1 MGKVS
6 QNSANYLIKAKL
18 ESNGVIEKSDV
29 VGAIFGQ
36 TEGLLGEDLDLRE
49 LRNKG
54 KVGRIDVELDSSGG
68 STEASVEITTSL
80 DAADTSI
87 LAASLETIEKVGPT
101 QADFRIEEVV
111 DVRSSKRDYILK
123 RSKQILQDIK
133 RETPDMT
140 ELKQE
145 VKEEVREGELIDYE
159 GFQAGPDVRFSDEII
174 LVEGIADVKNLQKHG
189 VKNALALGGTSVPE
203 KIPEVTEES
212 EVTAFLDGDRG
223 GDLILEEL
231 KEKSEPEFVA
241 RAPEGKEVEELGEK
255 EIFEALRDKE
265 AVKYVEAEGVEG
277 FNLEEDE
284 KQRLSELMSDIVA
297 TRAINVLNEDME
309 VISRYPADKT
319 DKVDVEDAHAVIA
332 DAEADSDLVSL
343 AENIGAKYVVGR
355 SRGDTVNSSEIEI
368 LTEEDLTQVVTQK
381 ES

>member
-49 LRNKG
+49 LRNRG
-54 KVGRIDVELDSSGG
+54 KVGRIEVELDASNG
-68 STEASVEITTSL
+68 STEATIEITTSL

-101 QADFRIEEVV
+101 QADIRIDEVV

-133 RETPDMT
+133 RETPDMN

-145 VKEEVREGELIDYE
+145 VKEEVRETDLTEYQ
-159 GFQAGPDVRFSDEII
+159 GFQAGPDVHFSDEII
-174 LVEGIADVKNLQKHG
+174 LVEGVADVKNLLKHG

-203 KIPEVTEES
+203 KIEDITEDRQ
-212 EVTAFLDGDRG
+212 VTAFLDGDRG
-223 GDLILEEL
+223 GNLILEEL
-231 KEKSEPEFVA
+231 KSKADPEYVA
-241 RAPEGKEVEELGEK
+241 RAPEGKEVEELNEK
-255 EIFEALRDKE
+255 QVHEALRDKD
-265 AVKYVEAEGVEG
+265 AVKYVED
-277 FNLEEDE
+277 EEIDRKEPTEEEREAITEKMDE
-284 KQRLSELMSDIVA
+284 LVA
-297 TRAINVLNEDME
+297 TRAVNVLNNDME
-309 VISRYPADKT
+309 VEAKAPIDNLSGIEAEEGYAVLADGEIGEELIKLG
-319 DKVDVEDAHAVIA
+319 EEL
-332 DAEADSDLVSL
+332 EADYL
-343 AENIGAKYVVGR
+343 IGR
-355 SRGDTVNSSEIEI
+355 SRSGTANSSEVKI
-368 LTEEDLTQVVTQK
+368 LTEEELAAPVPEK
-381 ES
+381 

>member
-1 MGKVS
+1 MKMGKVS

-49 LRNKG
+49 LRNRG

-101 QADFRIEEVV
+101 QADFRIDEVV

-145 VKEEVREGELIDYE
+145 VKEEVREGELIEYE
-159 GFQAGPDVRFSDEII
+159 GFQAGPDVRFSDELV
-174 LVEGIADVKNLQKHG
+174 LVEGVADVKNLQKHG
-189 VKNALALGGTSVPE
+189 VKNALALGGTSVPD
-203 KIPEVTEES
+203 KIPEAVGER

-241 RAPEGKEVEELGEK
+241 RAPEGKEVEELGER

-265 AVKYVEAEGVEG
+265 AVKYVETEEVDRS
-277 FNLEEDE
+277 LEEE
-284 KQRLSELMSDIVA
+284 TMEELEALMNDLMA
-297 TRAINVLNEDME
+297 TRAVNVIDEEFE
-309 VISRYPADKT
+309 VLAKAPEDKT
-319 DKVDVEDAHAVIA
+319 SSIDVKDAYAVLADGEVDEELVE
-332 DAEADSDLVSL
+332 L
-343 AENIGAKYVVGR
+343 AEDVSADFVVGR
-355 SRGDTVNSSEIEI
+355 SRSDTANSSEVKII
-368 LTEEDLTQVVTQK
+368 KEEELAAPVPEK
-381 ES
+381 

>member
-68 STEASVEITTSL
+68 STEAGVEITTSL